1 MEKRE
6 KNVESR
12 TFNANEFFG
21 GLKRKEMKKMFGA
34 SLQEEFDW
42 TYFFDIDKYNEE
54 VKIRHNC
61 TAMIVIRIREEYLWE
76 ISTFGLISPFLYT
89 PHTFHYHTIV

>member
-1 MEKRE
+1 MKSSEIGSETISTLLVEKRE

-34 SLQEEFDW
+34 SLQEDSERPNRV
-42 TYFFDIDKYNEE
+42 KYRNTEYRSLGILT
-54 VKIRHNC
+54 VPN
-61 TAMIVIRIREEYLWE
+61 RIIPNR
-76 ISTFGLISPFLYT
+76 IS
-89 PHTFHYHTIV
+89 

>member
-1 MEKRE
+1 MPQQSSFR
-6 KNVESR
+6 
-12 TFNANEFFG
+12 
-21 GLKRKEMKKMFGA
+21 
-34 SLQEEFDW
+34 EFDW

-76 ISTFGLISPFLYT
+76 IVTFGLISPFLYFT
-89 PHTFHYHTIV
+89 YFSLLYDCLNGTYLYTTCNIL

>member
-21 GLKRKEMKKMFGA
+21 GLKRKEKKMFGA

-76 ISTFGLISPFLYT
+76 ILTFGLISPFLYLT
-89 PHTFHYHTIV
+89 TFHYYTIV